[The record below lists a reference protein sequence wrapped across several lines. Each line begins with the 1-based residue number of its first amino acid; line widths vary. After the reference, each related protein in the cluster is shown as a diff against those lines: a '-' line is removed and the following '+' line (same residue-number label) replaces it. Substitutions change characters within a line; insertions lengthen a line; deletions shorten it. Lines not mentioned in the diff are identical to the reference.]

1 MAWNQPDGEQG
12 GSPRRGSARPPAEP
26 RWWRR
31 LQQGWSAKPRDRGRY
46 YAAAAGVAILV
57 WLATGFYQIEDG
69 ETGVLQHFGAYA
81 GLRPSGAG
89 WHLPWPIETVTAV
102 NLGRLNS
109 ADFQARMVTS
119 DSMLVNVTAS
129 LQYQYSDARAAL
141 FAARDPDALVREL
154 GEATTRDLVGARSI
168 EVLMGGAQR
177 VALTTALRA
186 AVQKTLDIMGLGV
199 RVLAVNLTDVQV
211 PQAVLAAQRDL
222 VQAGVERERIAREAQ
237 GYAAELV
244 PAAQG
249 QARRQRLDAE
259 AYKLQVVGVAE
270 GDAARFDPIAAAYAR
285 APEVTR
291 TRLYIETMETILAR
305 SRKIIIDGKG
315 SGNTLVLPL
324 DKLGDSGALKGAG
337 VSGVVRGAGAA
348 NGGAAV
354 PPPAASSASP
364 TSPNSSASPA
374 PPAGPG
380 SPASAEGAGSRDDR
394 GRQRE
399 ERQ

>member
-1 MAWNQPDGEQG
+1 
-12 GSPRRGSARPPAEP
+12 
-26 RWWRR
+26 
-31 LQQGWSAKPRDRGRY
+31 
-46 YAAAAGVAILV
+46 VALLV

-69 ETGVLQHFGAYA
+69 ETGVVQHFGAYA

-89 WHLPWPIETVTAV
+89 WHLPWPVETVTAV

-109 ADFQARMVTS
+109 ADFQARMLTS
-119 DSMLVNVTAS
+119 DAMLVNVTAS
-129 LQYQYSDARAAL
+129 IQYQYSDARAAL

-154 GEATTRDLVGARSI
+154 GEAATRELVGARRI

-177 VALTTALRA
+177 AALTTALRA
-186 AVQKTLDIMGLGV
+186 AVQKPLDAMGLGV

-211 PQAVLAAQRDL
+211 PQAVLAAQREL
-222 VQAGVERERIAREAQ
+222 VQAGIERERVAREAQ

-249 QARRQRLDAE
+249 QAQRQRLDAQ

-315 SGNTLVLPL
+315 AGNTLVLPL
-324 DKLGDSGALKGAG
+324 DKLGEAGALKGAG
-337 VSGVVRGAGAA
+337 VSGVLSGSSGAA
-348 NGGAAV
+348 ITPAV
-354 PPPAASSASP
+354 
-364 TSPNSSASPA
+364 TPA
-374 PPAGPG
+374 PTNPAN
-380 SPASAEGAGSRDDR
+380 PANTAGSGARDDR
-394 GRQRE
+394 GRERD

>member
-12 GSPRRGSARPPAEP
+12 GTPRRGGARPPSEP
-26 RWWRR
+26 GWLRR
-31 LQQGWSAKPRDRGRY
+31 FRQGWTAQPRARGRY
-46 YAAAAGVAILV
+46 YAGAAGAALLV

-69 ETGVLQHFGAYA
+69 ETGVVQHFGAYT

-89 WHLPWPIETVTAV
+89 WHLPWPVETVTAI

-109 ADFQARMVTS
+109 ADFQARMLTS
-119 DSMLVNVTAS
+119 DAMLVNVTAS
-129 LQYQYSDARAAL
+129 VQYQYADARAAL

-154 GEATTRDLVGARSI
+154 GEAATRELVGARSI
-168 EVLMGGAQR
+168 EVLMGGADR
-177 VALTTALRA
+177 AALTATLRA
-186 AVQKTLDIMGLGV
+186 AVQKPLDAMGLGV

-211 PQAVLAAQRDL
+211 PQAVLAAQREL
-222 VQAGVERERIAREAQ
+222 VQAGVERERITREAQ

-249 QARRQRLDAE
+249 QAQRQRLDAE

-305 SRKIIIDGKG
+305 SRKIIVDGK
-315 SGNTLVLPL
+315 SAGNTLVLPL
-324 DKLGDSGALKGAG
+324 DKLGDAGALKGAG
-337 VSGVVRGAGAA
+337 VTGVV
-348 NGGAAV
+348 
-354 PPPAASSASP
+354 S
-364 TSPNSSASPA
+364 
-374 PPAGPG
+374 
-380 SPASAEGAGSRDDR
+380 GAGSAAVAPAATPAPANPASPGNATNSPARDDR
-394 GRQRE
+394 GR
-399 ERQ
+399 ERGGRQ

>member
-12 GSPRRGSARPPAEP
+12 GTPRRTGGRPPTEP
-26 RWWRR
+26 GWWRR
-31 LQQGWSAKPRDRGRY
+31 LLGAGRRSREARSRY
-46 YAAAAGVAILV
+46 YARRGRGRALLV
-57 WLATGFYQIEDG
+57 WLATGFYQIDDG
-69 ETGVLQHFGAYA
+69 EIGVVQHFGAYA

-89 WHLPWPIETVTAV
+89 WHLPWPVETVTAV

-109 ADFQARMVTS
+109 ADFQARMLTS
-119 DSMLVNVTAS
+119 DAMLVNVTAS
-129 LQYQYSDARAAL
+129 IQYQYADARAAL

-154 GEATTRDLVGARSI
+154 GEAATRELVGARSI

-177 VALTTALRA
+177 AALTTTLRA
-186 AVQKTLDIMGLGV
+186 AVQKPLDAMGLGV

-211 PQAVLAAQRDL
+211 PQAVLAAQREL
-222 VQAGVERERIAREAQ
+222 VQAGVERERVAREAQ

-249 QARRQRLDAE
+249 QAQRQRLDAE

-305 SRKIIIDGKG
+305 SRKIIIDGK
-315 SGNTLVLPL
+315 SAGNTLVLPL
-324 DKLGDSGALKGAG
+324 DKLGDAGPLKGAG
-337 VSGVVRGAGAA
+337 VTGVVSGT
-348 NGGAAV
+348 GGAAGT
-354 PPPAASSASP
+354 PAAA
-364 TSPNSSASPA
+364 PA
-374 PPAGPG
+374 PANPAN
-380 SPASAEGAGSRDDR
+380 AAGERRARDDR
-394 GRQRE
+394 GRERD